1 VPVVVELELER
12 SDHAELAVKATLVEP
27 VDVLDRR
34 DLEVLHIG
42 SGPASAKQLC
52 FRDRSTTS
60 ERLVGGALEANGCHS
75 TGFREPLRVAD
86 AGWRDLGLGD
96 RCDEAV
102 GSGRS
107 PRGPDPRSAL
117 HPRR

>member
-1 VPVVVELELER
+1 MRVQRRLTLFGALVISSHGLRSAPASLETQDSCFDGSRSRAVPVVIELELER

-34 DLEVLHIG
+34 DLEVLHIV

-60 ERLVGGALEANGCHS
+60 GRLVGVTLEAN
-75 TGFREPLRVAD
+75 
-86 AGWRDLGLGD
+86 
-96 RCDEAV
+96 
-102 GSGRS
+102 
-107 PRGPDPRSAL
+107 
-117 HPRR
+117 